1 MNPTTPGS
9 GTGRPERAGTA
20 AKPIC
25 RRLFDLEQAANFAG
39 VSVQVICRWIRM
51 GKLEAYH
58 LGGGRVRIDEV
69 ELADLISSADSER
82 SSRRGSKDGSSPR
95 FASAETSRR

>member
-1 MNPTTPGS
+1 MNPTTPDS
-9 GTGRPERAGTA
+9 APDRPERRGAA

-25 RRLFDLEQAANFAG
+25 RRLFDVEQAADFAG
-39 VSVQVICRWIRM
+39 VPVQVICRWIRM

-69 ELADLISSADSER
+69 ELADLISSPDSDR
-82 SSRRGSKDGSSPR
+82 SQRQGRPDGCR
-95 FASAETSRR
+95 WFANAETSRS